1 MGTVRV
7 QQQRGG
13 EFAEKRTA
21 AAVTNDN
28 NDKGSERGTTETVSW
43 NRFLQRVLTY
53 SLCSP
58 ALVMNSEQ
66 VKVKAKG
73 ASVFPMFI

>member
-1 MGTVRV
+1 MGTVLV

-13 EFAEKRTA
+13 EFAEKRT

-73 ASVFPMFI
+73 ASVFPMFL